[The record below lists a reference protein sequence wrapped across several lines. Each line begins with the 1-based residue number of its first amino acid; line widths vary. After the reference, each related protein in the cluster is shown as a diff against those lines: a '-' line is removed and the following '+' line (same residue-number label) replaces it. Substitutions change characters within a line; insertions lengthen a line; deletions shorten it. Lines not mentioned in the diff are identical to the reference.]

1 MVMEF
6 ILMKSKP
13 SKKVIGRVLWYN
25 NSKGYGVI
33 ISKDGESF
41 FAHTSD
47 LLSRA
52 TIRTELRE
60 NSSVTFEP
68 DYQATVFNYPRAKQ
82 ITELSQ

>member
-1 MVMEF
+1 MEMEI
-6 ILMKSKP
+6 ILMKSKHR
-13 SKKVIGRVLWYN
+13 KKIIGKVLWYN

-33 ISKDGESF
+33 VSKDGEPF

-47 LLSRA
+47 LRSRA
-52 TIRTELRE
+52 TLMVELKE